1 MPLVPTASTHTARP
15 HDLYGTDHHDQPHS
29 NRPGY
34 LGALPT
40 ELKLAVIDADP
51 DAALA
56 LMDTTHEFEM
66 LVCGGP
72 LRPLFQYF
80 ERSPGRLRS
89 FLQAGIR
96 SGKTANQ
103 FVRLAKV
110 FDEVTSAPPECVRY
124 AARYLVE
131 LGMLTPRIY
140 NAMCPEFVHL
150 LCDKDTLT
158 FSFSRRFPLLSEGE
172 LAEHQNMLQP
182 YADEHAVNHVSEL
195 DIVLLRIAPAL
206 GERGLLGLAF
216 EQLFD
221 RDRFGR
227 FLVPNGFADREE
239 AYTYSRID
247 SAALAQMLK
256 RFYCAMDLRVINFD
270 RSARDGALY
279 RTAFGSAG
287 SSSAGCQ
294 STASQSSPRVR
305 ILPGAGRRHTRD
317 DQRIWLFQ
325 LFRQL

>member
-1 MPLVPTASTHTARP
+1 MSLVPTGSTHTAMP
-15 HDLYGTDHHDQPHS
+15 P
-29 NRPGY
+29 PGY

-51 DAALA
+51 GAALA

-66 LVCGGP
+66 LVCDGP

-80 ERSPGRLRS
+80 ERSPDRLRS

-96 SGKTANQ
+96 SGKTAGQ
-103 FVRLAKV
+103 LAGLAKV
-110 FDEVTSAPPECVRY
+110 FDQVTSAPIEGIRN

-131 LGMLTPRIY
+131 LGMVTPRIY
-140 NAMCPEFVHL
+140 NAMCPSFVHL
-150 LCDKDTLT
+150 LCEKDTLT

-172 LAEHQNMLQP
+172 LAEHRNMLRP
-182 YADEHAVNHVSEL
+182 YADEHAFNHVSEL

-216 EQLFD
+216 DQLCD
-221 RDRFGR
+221 RDCFGR
-227 FLVPNGFADREE
+227 FLILDGFADREA
-239 AYTYSRID
+239 AYHCSRAD
-247 SAALAQMLK
+247 SAALAQMMK
-256 RFYCAMDLRVINFD
+256 RFYGAMDLRIIDFN
-270 RSARDGALY
+270 RNARDGALY
-279 RTAFGSAG
+279 RTAFGSPG
-287 SSSAGCQ
+287 RPSASCQ
-294 STASQSSPRVR
+294 STASASSARVR
-305 ILPGAGRRHTRD
+305 VRPAAKWGHTRD